1 VNVQGIEWAVIA
13 GIIALLLFLGPKKIP
28 ELAKG
33 LGRAFG
39 EFRRGRDEIRKE
51 VEGLVPE
58 K

>member
-1 VNVQGIEWAVIA
+1 MQGIEWAVIA